1 MGEGMSFP
9 VDFFIDAEYLKPL
22 LGWLAVFSLCT
33 FVLSLVLIPFVVGRL
48 SSDCFLRLHL
58 NDKVVPPA
66 SVLSVIGVI
75 LRHGLGIMLL
85 LTGIVMLFLPGQGL
99 LTILLGTL
107 LVSFPGKRKLIRSL
121 VFQPKIQH
129 SLDWL
134 RKKRGKPAFNWPQPP
149 GKVDEH

>member
-1 MGEGMSFP
+1 MSLP
-9 VDFFIDAEYLKPL
+9 VDLFIDIEYVKPL
-22 LGWLAVFSLCT
+22 LGWLALFSLCT

-48 SSDCFLRLHL
+48 SSDCFQRLHL
-58 NDKVVPPA
+58 NDKAAPPA
-66 SVLSVIGVI
+66 SVFSVIGVI
-75 LRHGLGIMLL
+75 LRHALGIVLL
-85 LTGIVMLFLPGQGL
+85 LTGIIMLFLPGQGL

-134 RKKRGKPAFNWPQPP
+134 RRKRGKPSFKWPQAP
-149 GKVDEH
+149 GKVDNH